1 MSSQEICFLVD
12 QALQLVFVLIAK
24 LIIVMRPVLP
34 IICIVMAWGLTALL
48 LWNLVVTIR
57 RSAASVRKLH
67 SIPCA
72 GCQYATR
79 DYRLKCSVRP
89 IEAFSEQ
96 AISCQDFEPIEASF
110 QRSPSCP
117 Q

>member
-1 MSSQEICFLVD
+1 MVD
-12 QALQLVFVLIAK
+12 QALQLIFVLLAK
-24 LIIVMRPVLP
+24 LIVEIRPVLP
-34 IICIVMAWGLTALL
+34 ALCIIVAWGFTALL
-48 LWNLVVTIR
+48 LWNLVVTVR
-57 RSAASVRKLH
+57 RSAASVRRLH

-79 DYRLKCSVRP
+79 DYRLKCSVHP

-96 AISCQDFEPIEASF
+96 AINCHDFEPIEASF
-110 QRSPSCP
+110 RPSPSYL

>member
-1 MSSQEICFLVD
+1 MVD

-24 LIIVMRPVLP
+24 LIVGARPLLP
-34 IICIVMAWGLTALL
+34 AVCIVLAWGFTALL
-48 LWNLVVTIR
+48 LWNLVVAVR

-79 DYRLKCSVRP
+79 DYRLKCSVHP
-89 IEAFSEQ
+89 VEAFSEQ
-96 AISCQDFEPIEASF
+96 AIDCRDFEPIETGFHPA
-110 QRSPSCP
+110 PSYLR
-117 Q
+117 

>member
-1 MSSQEICFLVD
+1 MID
-12 QALQLVFVLIAK
+12 QAFQLVFVLVAK
-24 LIIVMRPVLP
+24 AIVEMRPVLP
-34 IICIVMAWGLTALL
+34 LICIVVAWGFTALL
-48 LWNLVVTIR
+48 LWNLAVTVR

-72 GCQYATR
+72 SCRYATG
-79 DYRLKCSVRP
+79 DYRLKCSVCP

-96 AISCQDFEPIEASF
+96 AIGCQDFEPVEASF
-110 QRSPSCP
+110 HPQPSYP

>member
-1 MSSQEICFLVD
+1 MID
-12 QALQLVFVLIAK
+12 QAFQLVFVLIARA
-24 LIIVMRPVLP
+24 IVQIRPVLP
-34 IICIVMAWGLTALL
+34 LICIVMAWGLTALL
-48 LWNLVVTIR
+48 LWNLAVTVR

-72 GCQYATR
+72 GCRYATG

-96 AISCQDFEPIEASF
+96 AISCQDFEPTEASF
-110 QRSPSCP
+110 HPSPSYLH
-117 Q
+117 